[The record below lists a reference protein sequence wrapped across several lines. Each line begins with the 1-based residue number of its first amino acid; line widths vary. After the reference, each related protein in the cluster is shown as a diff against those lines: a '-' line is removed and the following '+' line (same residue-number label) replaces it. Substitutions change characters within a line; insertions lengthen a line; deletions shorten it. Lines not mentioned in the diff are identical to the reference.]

1 MRNYEYIIAGLPV
14 IDSGF
19 RFTDTTPDQF
29 IAEIHEQLDSRDN
42 ALVDFLMK
50 GYEEENLTREFY
62 AEAVSHR
69 HHFLREYFR
78 FDLNLRNAKVRF
90 LNKALG
96 RPADKDL
103 MVLYGKDGEPLVLP
117 FEEADAVEAILRGED
132 LLARERALDD
142 LIWDRISS
150 MTVFDYFDIE
160 AVLAFIAKM
169 QVVARWY
176 RLDEQ
181 TGREMFRK
189 LVDEVRG
196 TFKGVQYNAEQ

>member
-1 MRNYEYIIAGLPV
+1 MHNYEYIIASLPV

-19 RFTDTTPDQF
+19 KFTDRTPEDF
-29 IAEIHEQLDSRDN
+29 IEEIRQQLDRSDN
-42 ALVDFLMK
+42 ALVDFLLK
-50 GYEEENLTREFY
+50 GYAEENLTPEFY

-69 HHFLREYFR
+69 NRFLREYFR
-78 FDLNLRNAKVRF
+78 FDLNVRNAKVRF
-90 LNKALG
+90 LNKSLG

-103 MVLYGKDGEPLVLP
+103 MVLPGKDGEPMELP
-117 FEEADAVEAILRGED
+117 FEEEDTVNAILAGDD
-132 LLARERALDD
+132 LLSRERGLDD
-142 LIWDRISS
+142 LMWDKISK

-169 QVVARWY
+169 QVTARWY

-196 TFKGVQYNAEQ
+196 TFKGVEYNAD